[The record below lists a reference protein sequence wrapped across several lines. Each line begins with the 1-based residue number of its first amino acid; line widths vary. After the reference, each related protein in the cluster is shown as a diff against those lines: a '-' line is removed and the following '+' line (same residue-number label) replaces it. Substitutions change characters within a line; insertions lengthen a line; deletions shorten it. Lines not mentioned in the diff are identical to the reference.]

1 MTEQP
6 QIDQGE
12 LQLADQTEE
21 DNIDFAQMRK
31 KDNTNYR
38 NLCKSYSK
46 MIDPPNL
53 EKLAFFIIKKHGDRY
68 EEEVSIL
75 HKWTQR
81 FKFFQE
87 LNAKQSNIDMR
98 IHEKCCTKIKYE
110 KINKGQQVFMAGD
123 IPEKFYIILSGS
135 VNVLLQKS
143 QEVLQTEIQKSQE
156 LYKKSSQKE
165 QSNSI
170 QARVSRLLKKRL
182 VIKKIQD
189 KQQLEIEK
197 KLMPQLSIM
206 DNENQQSTVDD
217 NGSYKLN
224 QSQILNTKDENR
236 KTQNYL
242 KINDQQ
248 MAESSPE
255 KTSPLKKH
263 NPIRMSHIFKESIIQ
278 GQSGNFLIDLLSK
291 NSNDSSPSSNL
302 RLQNKSPISKN
313 QDMIQGTVK
322 DLSKIQPSSVK
333 NSSNNRSNS
342 KQLDFSENV
351 RQAGY
356 LDQQMQSLKND
367 ETQNSLEGEILEDM
381 QDLEQEEKD
390 LENDPIFKG
399 LGQIKLS
406 DLAEPSKFIQDGV
419 LTHTYLL
426 TLQTGQMFGELGLL
440 MKKPRAATIIA
451 KEDTEFAVLDAE
463 DYIQILKAG
472 EMKKFNRR
480 INFFSSSL
488 LQNCGREVVLKFSYN
503 FEKQKFE
510 KGQSIFSQLE
520 LPKFVYLIKK
530 GTIQI
535 SKKVEVNEEIE
546 DVFDYGY
553 KNPQQELRKEIKHLK
568 QKKQYIDIIINEYTT
583 GQSFGEMEVMFGCPR
598 TTSAI
603 CTSLSAT
610 VYALSIKNFLVL
622 LHENKFLVKD
632 FQKEISMKEEY
643 QKNKIKL
650 YLDSIKQ
657 QNETSKQLIQE
668 REKVVIKNRKFNK
681 FKQNPTLL
689 DTVFKPSFI
698 DQIQMDNAAQ
708 KRENSLEQENS
719 NEFNNPN
726 SPSPKKSP
734 SNYYSPSIIEQQCY
748 KNEKGNKQIDVS
760 DELFENSAFSQ
771 FLQELI
777 KIKKQ
782 KLQEFKQ
789 NKNKEEE
796 DNVENAQIFTTML
809 YVEQIKKQMQN
820 ITHSANQIKPGV
832 VKLKK
837 IQHQEGIDLKDTLNL
852 EMLIM
857 GDQKLKQIAFSPIN
871 SSRSFQKDQKKDI
884 LNQTEDFIDEI
895 LSQNSYYLNQDMS
908 QNNSNCYQKS
918 DSSTKQAQSL
928 RDQKYLI
935 DNPNRCNTQ
944 KSLQPSPTN
953 KLQNLDWQKFIE
965 KYKQKL
971 KNVTSIDKK
980 PVSLKKVY
988 SHAVSKK
995 FFQETLLQKKQQQ
1008 HERNYYLK
1016 DLQNSFENNFCTDNE
1031 KNLTSSKISRDS
1043 YFFSTLNT
1051 KENKQVLKKDNSGG
1065 DINLENSMICSIEYG
1080 NMVAD
1085 QVTPLNKNDSLEVQ
1099 NLQQSYFVEK
1109 KEQLQQNQQSL
1120 TPNKLPKIDN
1130 NISSSK
1136 LSNSDLD
1143 QIVVSQNQTKIFNEQ
1158 NSPKQKLIDTI
1169 GKSPKAINNNFLL
1182 KNTLKRNSF
1191 ENDVIKQKIK
1201 AAQQQQIQNQVQEN
1215 KQIQEY
1221 YVNSQYIKQDSNNE
1235 LIQTNK
1241 TNNKQINFSQ
1251 LSVLKAPRK
1260 IPRNSYISQID
1271 MSCQFLNNEE
1281 SKPITTNASED
1292 SQKFSKP
1299 INTFQILKILT
1310 KNPNNSYRSPTL
1322 NAENDNSKSK
1332 LKYNM
1337 SFQENIQKSR
1347 NNSQRNL
1354 IENKSLDKKTINVSL
1369 VNQNTLKIQNSLSR
1383 QYKEEYNQDSS
1394 LFASIN
1400 PPSEQSNSDQ
1410 IVFKEI
1416 KKSLSFT
1423 SKHNLF
1429 RSKPSKLYLIDRY
1442 SRDVRHETAQNYHK
1456 PLNSLIEFQIKKL
1469 KLQNQSQRTQESQP
1483 L

>member
-6 QIDQGE
+6 PSDYTE
-12 LQLADQTEE
+12 LQLADQPEG

-31 KDNTNYR
+31 KDNANYR
-38 NLCKSYSK
+38 NLCRGYSK

-110 KINKGQQVFMAGD
+110 QINKGQQVFMAGD

-156 LYKKSSQKE
+156 QYKKSTQKE

-170 QARVSRLLKKRL
+170 QARVSRLMKKRILLKKVRFS
-182 VIKKIQD
+182 IIQIIFNLIYD
-189 KQQLEIEK
+189 KDLLTQQI
-197 KLMPQLSIM
+197 
-206 DNENQQSTVDD
+206 
-217 NGSYKLN
+217 SYLLKY
-224 QSQILNTKDENR
+224 ILYLENR
-236 KTQNYL
+236 LTKNFL

-248 MAESSPE
+248 MAESIPE
-255 KTSPLKKH
+255 KISPLKKH
-263 NPIRMSHIFKESIIQ
+263 HPIRMSLLFKESVTQ
-278 GQSGNFLIDLLSK
+278 GQSGNFLIELLAK
-291 NSNDSSPSSNL
+291 NSSDSSPSSNL
-302 RLQNKSPISKN
+302 RLQNKSPNAKN

-322 DLSKIQPSSVK
+322 DLNKQPSSMR
-333 NSSNNRSNS
+333 STALNRQNS
-342 KQLDFSENV
+342 KLQDFSENL

-356 LDQQMQSLKND
+356 LDQQHSLLKND
-367 ETQNSLEGEILEDM
+367 ETQNSLEGEIDEV

-390 LENDPIFKG
+390 LENDPVFKG

-426 TLQTGQMFGELGLL
+426 TLETGQMFGELGLL

-503 FEKQKFE
+503 FEKLKFE
-510 KGQSIFSQLE
+510 KGQNIYTQLE
-520 LPKFVYLIKK
+520 SPKFVYLIKK

-553 KNPQQELRKEIKHLK
+553 KNPLQELRKEIKHLK

-681 FKQNPTLL
+681 FKQNPTIL

-698 DQIQMDNAAQ
+698 DQIQMDNAVQ
-708 KRENSLEQENS
+708 KREISQEQENS
-719 NEFNNPN
+719 NQLEFNKPN
-726 SPSPKKSP
+726 SPSPKKNP
-734 SNYYSPSIIEQQCY
+734 NNYYSPSVIEQQCY

-782 KLQEFKQ
+782 KLSEFKQ

-820 ITHSANQIKPGV
+820 ITHSANQIKPGN

-837 IQHQEGIDLKDTLNL
+837 IQHQEGLDLKDTLNL

-857 GDQKLKQIAFSPIN
+857 GDQKLKQIAYSPIN
-871 SSRSFQKDQKKDI
+871 SSRSIQKDQKKEI
-884 LNQTEDFIDEI
+884 INQTEDFIDEI
-895 LSQNSYYLNQDMS
+895 LSQNSYYMNQDTI
-908 QNNSNCYQKS
+908 QN
-918 DSSTKQAQSL
+918 DSSYQNSDGFIKQAQSS
-928 RDQKYLI
+928 RDQKSLI
-935 DNPNRCNTQ
+935 DYPNNTITQ
-944 KSLQPSPTN
+944 KSLQPSPAH
-953 KLQNLDWQKFIE
+953 KSQNLDWQKFIE

-1016 DLQNSFENNFCTDNE
+1016 DLQNSFENSFFTDNE

-1043 YFFSTLNT
+1043 YFFSTLKT
-1051 KENKQVLKKDNSGG
+1051 KENKQVLRKENSGG
-1065 DINLENSMICSIEYG
+1065 EINLENSMLCSIEYG
-1080 NMVAD
+1080 NLTD
-1085 QVTPLNKNDSLEVQ
+1085 QATPLNKNDSLEVQ
-1099 NLQQSYFVEK
+1099 NLKQSYFVEK
-1109 KEQLQQNQQSL
+1109 MEQQQQQQSSL

-1130 NISSSK
+1130 MSSQK
-1136 LSNSDLD
+1136 LSSSDLD
-1143 QIVVSQNQTKIFNEQ
+1143 QFAVSQNQTKSVAINEQ
-1158 NSPKQKLIDTI
+1158 VSPKQKLIDTI
-1169 GKSPKAINNNFLL
+1169 GKSPKAMSNNFLL

-1191 ENDVIKQKIK
+1191 ENNVIKQKIK
-1201 AAQQQQIQNQVQEN
+1201 SVQQQNQNQLQES
-1215 KQIQEY
+1215 KQLQEY
-1221 YVNSQYIKQDSNNE
+1221 YVNSQYIKQDINNE
-1235 LIQTNK
+1235 QIQINK
-1241 TNNKQINFSQ
+1241 SNTKQINFSQ
-1251 LSVLKAPRK
+1251 LSSLKAPRK
-1260 IPRNSYISQID
+1260 IPGNSYISQID

-1281 SKPITTNASED
+1281 SKPIIANANED
-1292 SQKFSKP
+1292 SQKFQKP

-1310 KNPNNSYRSPTL
+1310 KGQNNSYRSPSQ
-1322 NAENDNSKSK
+1322 NADNDNSKSK

-1354 IENKSLDKKTINVSL
+1354 IENKNKSLDKKNISL
-1369 VNQNTLKIQNSLSR
+1369 SLLNQNMLKIQNNMNK

-1400 PPSEQSNSDQ
+1400 LPSEQSNSDQ
-1410 IVFKEI
+1410 IILKEM

-1442 SRDVRHETAQNYHK
+1442 SRDIRHETAQNYHK

>member
-1 MTEQP
+1 MAEQP
-6 QIDQGE
+6 PLDQLD

-31 KDNTNYR
+31 KDNANYR
-38 NLCKSYSK
+38 NLCRGYSK

-143 QEVLQTEIQKSQE
+143 QEVLQSEIQKSQE
-156 LYKKSSQKE
+156 QFKKSTQKE

-170 QARVSRLLKKRL
+170 QARVSRLLKKRQ

-189 KQQLEIEK
+189 KQQLEIER
-197 KLMPQLSIM
+197 KLNPQPSIM
-206 DNENQQSTVDD
+206 DNENQQNSADDSTPCK
-217 NGSYKLN
+217 SN
-224 QSQILNTKDENR
+224 QSQIQEIKDESR
-236 KTQNYL
+236 KTKNYF
-242 KINDQQ
+242 KINDSQ
-248 MAESSPE
+248 MTETLPE
-255 KTSPLKKH
+255 KLSPLKKH
-263 NPIRMSHIFKESIIQ
+263 NPIRMSHLYQESIIQ
-278 GQSGNFLIDLLSK
+278 GQPGNLLIELLAK
-291 NSNDSSPSSNL
+291 NSCDSSPSSNL
-302 RLQNKSPISKN
+302 RIQNKSPISKN
-313 QDMIQGTVK
+313 QDFSQSTIK
-322 DLSKIQPSSVK
+322 EISKIQLNSIK
-333 NSSNNRSNS
+333 NSVLNRSNS

-356 LDQQMQSLKND
+356 LDQQIQSSFKND
-367 ETQNSLEGEILEDM
+367 ETQISLEAENIDEV
-381 QDLEQEEKD
+381 QDLELEEKD
-390 LENDPIFKG
+390 LDNDPIFKG

-419 LTHTYLL
+419 LTHNYLV

-503 FEKQKFE
+503 FEKLKFE
-510 KGQSIFSQLE
+510 KGQSIYTQQES
-520 LPKFVYLIKK
+520 PKFVYLIKK

-535 SKKVEVNEEIE
+535 SKKVEINEDIE

-568 QKKQYIDIIINEYTT
+568 QKKLYIDIIINEYTT

-598 TTSAI
+598 NTSAI

-657 QNETSKQLIQE
+657 QNETSKQLIKE
-668 REKVVIKNRKFNK
+668 REKIVIKNRKFNK
-681 FKQNPTLL
+681 FKQNPTLF

-698 DQIQMDNAAQ
+698 DQIQIDNAAQ
-708 KRENSLEQENS
+708 KRENSQEQNNNNQLEFHQRNS
-719 NEFNNPN
+719 LSPKQNPN
-726 SPSPKKSP
+726 
-734 SNYYSPSIIEQQCY
+734 NYYSPSVIEQHCY

-789 NKNKEEE
+789 NKSKEEE
-796 DNVENAQIFTTML
+796 DNVENAEIFTTML

-820 ITHSANQIKPGV
+820 ITHSANQIKPGN

-857 GDQKLKQIAFSPIN
+857 SDQKLKQVVYSPIN
-871 SSRSFQKDQKKDI
+871 SSRSIQKDLQKDI
-884 LNQTEDFIDEI
+884 INQTDDFVDEI
-895 LSQNSYYLNQDMS
+895 LSQNSYYINQDYI
-908 QNNSNCYQKS
+908 QNNSAYQNS
-918 DSSTKQAQSL
+918 DGFTKQVQSS
-928 RDQKYLI
+928 RDQKCLI
-935 DNPNRCNTQ
+935 DNLNSTVGQ
-944 KSLQPSPTN
+944 KSLQPSPNN
-953 KLQNLDWQKFIE
+953 KSQNLDWQKFIE

-980 PVSLKKVY
+980 PVQLKKVY
-988 SHAVSKK
+988 SHAASKK

-1008 HERNYYLK
+1008 NERNYYLK
-1016 DLQNSFENNFCTDNE
+1016 DLQNSFENSFFTDNE

-1051 KENKQVLKKDNSGG
+1051 KENKQFQRKDNPGAG
-1065 DINLENSMICSIEYG
+1065 INLENSMLCSIEYG
-1080 NMVAD
+1080 NITD
-1085 QVTPLNKNDSLEVQ
+1085 QATPVNKNDSLEVQ
-1099 NLQQSYFVEK
+1099 NLKQSYFVEK
-1109 KEQLQQNQQSL
+1109 NEQQQQQSNQ
-1120 TPNKLPKIDN
+1120 TPKKLPKIEN
-1130 NISSSK
+1130 MSSQK
-1136 LSNSDLD
+1136 LSSTDLD
-1143 QIVVSQNQTKIFNEQ
+1143 QNVMSQNYNKIVTDFNDQT
-1158 NSPKQKLIDTI
+1158 SPKQNLIETV
-1169 GKSPKAINNNFLL
+1169 GKSPKAFNNNFIL
-1182 KNTLKRNSF
+1182 KNTLKRNSI
-1191 ENDVIKQKIK
+1191 ENDFLKSKVKTVKQNI
-1201 AAQQQQIQNQVQEN
+1201 QEN

-1221 YVNSQYIKQDSNNE
+1221 YVNSQYQKQDNNNE
-1235 LIQTNK
+1235 YIQMNK
-1241 TNNKQINFSQ
+1241 FNKQTIFSQ
-1251 LSVLKAPRK
+1251 LTALKAQRK
-1260 IPRNSYISQID
+1260 IPGNSYISQID
-1271 MSCQFLNNEE
+1271 LSCQFLNNEE
-1281 SKPITTNASED
+1281 SKPIIANASED
-1292 SQKFSKP
+1292 SQKFAKP

-1310 KNPNNSYRSPTL
+1310 KGQSNSYRSPIL
-1322 NAENDNSKSK
+1322 NIEDDNSKSK

-1337 SFQENIQKSR
+1337 SFQGNLQKSR

-1354 IENKSLDKKTINVSL
+1354 IENKNKSLDKKNINMSVI
-1369 VNQNTLKIQNSLSR
+1369 NQNILNFQNNMSKLN
-1383 QYKEEYNQDSS
+1383 KEEINQDSS

-1400 PPSEQSNSDQ
+1400 QPSEQSNSDK
-1410 IVFKEI
+1410 IILKEM

-1442 SRDVRHETAQNYHK
+1442 SRDARHETAQSYHK

-1469 KLQNQSQRTQESQP
+1469 KLQNQSSKTQESQP